1 MPLPEFRRVFRLAGR
16 PPAVDQ
22 EIDAELA
29 FHFEAEVE
37 RLVAGGLSPTAAST
51 EARRRFCDIQR
62 TRAELVRLERGRR
75 GTGNRR
81 GRFEELAQDLGYALR
96 GFRRRP
102 VFAAGIVMT
111 LGLGIGAN
119 ATMVGIVDRLLFKP
133 PSHVMEP
140 ERLGRLILT
149 EHGQDGRAYSNEGL
163 AWLDFV
169 NQRDHGSYFRN
180 IAASAS
186 SLQSLGRGPDARQIR
201 VMAVTAAWFPTLGTT
216 PALGRLIAPEEDQ
229 AGAGIPVA
237 ILSDGFWRSEFG
249 GRADAVGARLF
260 IGSQWYTVIGV
271 APPGFNG
278 LDLARTDVWISFH
291 AASRD
296 FVGPSAEWRET
307 YNWQWVRLLVRLHP
321 DVSHRAAAE
330 EATQVRRS
338 AVANVAGVDRAAT
351 VTLEP
356 VRSPRFTQRKASA
369 DVALWLTGVAAIVL
383 LIAAANVTN
392 LLLARAV
399 GRRRELAV
407 RLALGVGRGR
417 LVRQLLVESA
427 CLAVLGGLMGLVL
440 AWAGGSVLRATF
452 LGDVELP
459 GWLDTR
465 LAIAVAGMVGLTALV
480 TGLPPALMFSRPE
493 VTTALRSGAGDSG
506 NQRSR
511 LRAGLLVTQAA
522 LSMVLLIGAGLFIR
536 SLSRVVSLEPGFD
549 ADRVIVADVDLD
561 VVGTPRAGQFEFY
574 EQARARI
581 RQLPGIE
588 GASVGIAVPL
598 RWMFARGLS
607 IPGRDSLPVPPG
619 GSPKYSGVTPDFF
632 QTVGLPI
639 RRGRGFTEADRPGAP
654 QVMVANEAF
663 AAFYWP
669 GQDAIGQC
677 VKLGTDTVPCTTI
690 VGISAN
696 AVLNDLR
703 EEPAPQYYVP
713 LAQAEQMGLSR
724 TRALFVRT
732 QGPASE
738 RLAMVRREFQALGSN
753 LPYANVST
761 MQAMLEPQIRP
772 WRLGATMF
780 GVFGGLA
787 LVVAGAGLFS
797 VLSYTV
803 AQRTREFGVRAAL
816 GASPG
821 RLVAAVLKEG
831 TRAVM
836 TGLLI
841 GAGIALVLGRFVAP
855 LLFEVPPHDP
865 LVFGGVSLVLV
876 AAAGLA
882 ALGPARRAMRSDPI
896 VALRSD

>member
-1 MPLPEFRRVFRLAGR
+1 MPLPEFRRMFRLAGR
-16 PPAVDQ
+16 PPAVDE

-29 FHFEAEVE
+29 FHFETEVA
-37 RLVAGGLSPTAAST
+37 RLEASGLSPTAASA
-51 EARRRFCDIQR
+51 EARRRFGDIPR

-75 GTGNRR
+75 GTSARR
-81 GRFEELAQDLGYALR
+81 GRVEELAQDLGYALR

-102 VFAAGIVMT
+102 VFAAGVVLT

-133 PSHVMEP
+133 PSHVTEP

-149 EHGQDGRAYSNEGL
+149 EHGQDGRTYSNEGL
-163 AWLDFV
+163 AWLDFI
-169 NQRDHGSYFRN
+169 NQQDHGSYFEN
-180 IAASAS
+180 LAASAS

-201 VMAVTAAWFPTLGTT
+201 VQAVTASWFPTLGAA
-216 PALGRLIAPEEDQ
+216 PALGRGIAPEEDR

-237 ILSDGFWRSEFG
+237 ILSDGFWRSEYG
-249 GRADAVGARLF
+249 ARADAIGARLF

-278 LDLARTDVWISFH
+278 LDLIRTDVWISFH
-291 AASRD
+291 AAARD
-296 FVGPSAEWRET
+296 FVGPSGEWRET
-307 YNWQWVRLLVRLHP
+307 YSWQWVRILARLRP
-321 DVSHRAAAE
+321 GVSHRAAAE

-338 AVANVAGVDRAAT
+338 AVANVADVDRAAT
-351 VTLEP
+351 MTLEP

-369 DVALWLTGVAAIVL
+369 DVALWLTGVAGIVL
-383 LIAAANVTN
+383 LIASANVTN

-427 CLAVLGGLMGLVL
+427 SLALLGGVVGLVL
-440 AWAGGSVLRATF
+440 AWLGGNVLRATF
-452 LGDVELP
+452 LGDVALP
-459 GWLDTR
+459 GWLDAR
-465 LAIAVAGMVGLTALV
+465 LAIAIAGMVALTALV

-522 LSMVLLIGAGLFIR
+522 LSMVLLIGAGLFVR
-536 SLSRVVSLEPGFD
+536 SLSRVVSVEPGFD

-561 VVGTPRAGQFEFY
+561 VVGTPRAGQFAFY

-581 RQLPGIE
+581 RQLPGVQ
-588 GASVGIAVPL
+588 GASIGIAVPL
-598 RWMFARGLS
+598 RWMFARGIS

-632 QTVGLPI
+632 ETVGLPI

-654 QVMVANEAF
+654 RVMVANEAF
-663 AAFYWP
+663 AAYYWP
-669 GQDAIGQC
+669 GEDALGQC
-677 VKLGTDTVPCTTI
+677 VKLGRDTVPCTTI
-690 VGISAN
+690 VGIAAN
-696 AVLNDLR
+696 AILSDIR

-713 LAQAEQMGLSR
+713 LAQAEQQGLSR

-732 QGPASE
+732 RGPADE
-738 RLAMVRREFQALGSN
+738 MLALVRREFQALGSN
-753 LPYANVST
+753 LPYASVST
-761 MQAMLEPQIRP
+761 LQSMLEPQIRP
-772 WRLGATMF
+772 WRLGAMMF

-787 LVVAGAGLFS
+787 VIVAGAGMFS

-816 GASPG
+816 GASPA
-821 RLVAAVLKEG
+821 RLVAAVITEG
-831 TRAVM
+831 TRTVV

-855 LLFEVPPHDP
+855 LLFEISPRDP
-865 LVFGGVSLVLV
+865 LVFGSVSLVLL
-876 AAAGLA
+876 AAAVLA

-896 VALRSD
+896 EALRSD

>member
-1 MPLPEFRRVFRLAGR
+1 MPLPEFRRLFRLAGR
-16 PPAVDQ
+16 PPAVGQ

-29 FHFEAEVE
+29 FHFEAEVA
-37 RLVAGGLSPTAAST
+37 RLEANGLSPAAAAA
-51 EARRRFCDIQR
+51 EARRRFGDVQR

-75 GTGNRR
+75 GSRARR
-81 GRFEELAQDLGYALR
+81 GRLEELGQDLGYALR

-102 VFAAGIVMT
+102 VFAAGVVLT

-133 PSHVMEP
+133 PSHVTEP

-149 EHGQDGRAYSNEGL
+149 EHGQDGRTYSNEGL

-169 NQRDHGSYFRN
+169 NQQDRGSYFEN
-180 IAASAS
+180 LAASAS
-186 SLQSLGRGPDARQIR
+186 SRQSLGRGPDARQIR
-201 VMAVTAAWFPTLGTT
+201 VQAVTASWFPTLGTA
-216 PALGRLIAPEEDQ
+216 PAIGRGMAPEEDR

-237 ILSDGFWRSEFG
+237 ILSDGFWRSEYG
-249 GRADAVGARLF
+249 ARPDAIGARLF

-278 LDLARTDVWISFH
+278 LDLIRTDVWISFH
-291 AASRD
+291 AAARD
-296 FVGPSAEWRET
+296 FVGPSGEWRET
-307 YNWQWVRLLVRLHP
+307 YSWQWVRILARMRP
-321 DVSHRAAAE
+321 GVSHRAAAE

-338 AVANVAGVDRAAT
+338 AVANLADVDRAAT
-351 VTLEP
+351 MTLEP
-356 VRSPRFTQRKASA
+356 VRSPRFTQRKTSA
-369 DVALWLTGVAAIVL
+369 DVALWLTGVAGIVL
-383 LIAAANVTN
+383 LIASANVTN

-427 CLAVLGGLMGLVL
+427 SLALLGGLVGLVL
-440 AWAGGSVLRATF
+440 AWLGGNVLRATF
-452 LGDVELP
+452 LGDVALP
-459 GWLDTR
+459 GWLDAR
-465 LAIAVAGMVGLTALV
+465 LAIAIAGMVVLTALV

-522 LSMVLLIGAGLFIR
+522 LSMVLLIGAGLFVR
-536 SLSRVVSLEPGFD
+536 SLSRVVSVEPGFD

-561 VVGTPRAGQFEFY
+561 VVGTPRAGQFTFY

-581 RQLPGIE
+581 QQLPGVQ
-588 GASVGIAVPL
+588 GASIGIAVPL
-598 RWMFARGLS
+598 RWMFARGIT

-632 QTVGLPI
+632 ETVGLPI
-639 RRGRGFTEADRPGAP
+639 RRGRGFTELDRPGAP
-654 QVMVANEAF
+654 RVMVANEAF
-663 AAFYWP
+663 AAYYWP
-669 GQDAIGQC
+669 GEEALGQC
-677 VKLGTDTVPCTTI
+677 VKLGRDTVPCTTV
-690 VGISAN
+690 VGIAAN
-696 AVLNDLR
+696 AILNDIR

-713 LAQAEQMGLSR
+713 LAQAEQQGLSR
-724 TRALFVRT
+724 TRALFVRSR
-732 QGPASE
+732 GPADE
-738 RLAMVRREFQALGSN
+738 LLTMVRREFQALGPN
-753 LPYANVST
+753 LPYASVST
-761 MQAMLEPQIRP
+761 LQSMLEPQIRP

-787 LVVAGAGLFS
+787 VIVAGAGMFS

-816 GASPG
+816 GASPR
-821 RLVAAVLKEG
+821 RLVAAVITEG
-831 TRAVM
+831 TRTVV

-855 LLFEVPPHDP
+855 LLFEVSPRDP
-865 LVFGGVSLVLV
+865 LVFGTVSLVLL
-876 AAAGLA
+876 AAAVLA

-896 VALRSD
+896 EALRSD